1 MSFLGSIPLVGGLLK
16 TAGGRAVP
24 TFVNHKKDQI
34 AGKVIGGLGR
44 SVESKVDAKVNQE
57 IDRFVPKF
65 ARSEVKSLADKG
77 VHSLVSKG
85 EGLARKDVSKI
96 RL

>member
-1 MSFLGSIPLVGGLLK
+1 MSFLLGMM
-16 TAGGRAVP
+16 GGRAVP
-24 TFVNHKKDQI
+24 HFINQEKDKI
-34 AGKVIGGLGR
+34 AGKVIGGIGR

-85 EGLARKDVSKI
+85 EGLARKEVSKI

>member
-1 MSFLGSIPLVGGLLK
+1 MSFLLGMM
-16 TAGGRAVP
+16 GGRAVP
-24 TFVNHKKDQI
+24 HFVNHEKDKI
-34 AGKVIGGLGR
+34 VGKVIGGLGR

-65 ARSEVKSLADKG
+65 ARGSVKGFADRQ

-85 EGLARKDVSKI
+85 EGLARKEVSKI

>member
-1 MSFLGSIPLVGGLLK
+1 MSFLSSIPLLGGLLK
-16 TAGGRAVP
+16 TSGGRAVP
-24 TFVNHKKDQI
+24 HFVNHEKDKI

-65 ARSEVKSLADKG
+65 AQGRVKGFADRQ

-85 EGLARKDVSKI
+85 EGLARKEVSKI

>member
-1 MSFLGSIPLVGGLLK
+1 MSFLGAIPIVGGLLK
-16 TAGGRAVP
+16 SGGRAVP
-24 TFVNHKKDQI
+24 HFMNKEKDRV

-57 IDRFVPKF
+57 IDKFVPKF
-65 ARSEVKSLADKG
+65 AREKVRGFADRQ
-77 VHSLVSKG
+77 VHSLVQKG
-85 EGLARKDVSKI
+85 EGLARKEVSKI